1 MFCLLAIQDN
11 RGGNVMHEIPT
22 TIFSEKIAGGG
33 QLSPVL
39 VKQSKVMKLPIYY
52 TLRVR
57 AGVATL
63 QLGNQ
68 AMHTWYV

>member
-39 VKQSKVMKLPIYY
+39 VKQSKVM
-52 TLRVR
+52 
-57 AGVATL
+57 
-63 QLGNQ
+63 
-68 AMHTWYV
+68 